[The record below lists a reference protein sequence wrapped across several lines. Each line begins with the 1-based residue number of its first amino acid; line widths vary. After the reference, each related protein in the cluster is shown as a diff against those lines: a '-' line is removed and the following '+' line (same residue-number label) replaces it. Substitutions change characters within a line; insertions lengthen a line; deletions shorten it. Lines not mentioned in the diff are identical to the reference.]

1 MNTILAIIKI
11 SRPVNTII
19 TFATVFIAAIICKT
33 NQSLDITV
41 FYAGLSAMLV
51 AAAGNIINDIF
62 DYEIDKINRP
72 ERPLP
77 SGKITKRNAIIFYL
91 LFNLVALFI
100 SMLVNNIAVIIVVI
114 TILLLFLYSLKLK
127 GMPLVGNLTVSVCT
141 GLAFFYGAVA
151 VGNWSTGIVPA
162 LFAFLINLIREML
175 KDIEDL
181 EGDLKNDIITFPGRF
196 GIEKTKKL
204 ISTVTII
211 LILATFYP
219 FVSKIYSIEYFLIV
233 LFTVDIILIIFLKEL
248 KNRTFLGKISKL
260 SNYLKITM
268 VLGLLAIYFR

>member
-1 MNTILAIIKI
+1 M
-11 SRPVNTII
+11 SRPVNAII

-33 NQSLDITV
+33 SQSLDVTV

-51 AAAGNIINDIF
+51 AAAGNIINDVF
-62 DYEIDKINRP
+62 DFEIDKINRP

-77 SGKITKRNAIIFYL
+77 SGKITKKNATIFYL
-91 LFNLVALFI
+91 LFNIAALFI
-100 SMLVNNIAVIIVVI
+100 STLVNNIAAIIVVI

-127 GMPLVGNLTVSVCT
+127 EIPLVGNLTVSVCT
-141 GLAFFYGAVA
+141 GLAFVYGAVA
-151 VGNWSTGIVPA
+151 VGNWYAGIVPA

-181 EGDLKNDIITFPGRF
+181 EGDLLNNVITFPGRY

-233 LFTVDIILIIFLKEL
+233 LFTVDIVLIIFLKEL
-248 KNRTFLGKISKL
+248 RNKTFLEKISKF
-260 SNYLKITM
+260 SNYLKIAM
-268 VLGLLAIYFR
+268 VLGLLAIYFG